1 MKKTHIGSKLDDF
14 LQADRLLEATTVTAT
29 KRVIAHQ
36 IATEMKRRRL
46 TKMAM
51 ASRMKTSRA
60 ALDRLLDPNNPS
72 VTIGTLERAAAALH
86 RRLKVELRC
95 PFIGPPFPEAIR
107 PRLSLCC
114 RMTPTATLDRRRW
127 VRLDASRCSTLRRKL
142 PE

>member
-72 VTIGTLERAAAALH
+72 VTIGTLERAAAALN
-86 RRLKVELRC
+86 RRLKVELR
-95 PFIGPPFPEAIR
+95 
-107 PRLSLCC
+107 
-114 RMTPTATLDRRRW
+114 
-127 VRLDASRCSTLRRKL
+127 
-142 PE
+142 